1 MTTTT
6 PTSAPGTLQ
15 INGDRLWSRLMAL
28 AGIGATAKG
37 GVCRLA
43 LSDLDRQARDLFRH
57 WAQELG
63 CTVRTDA
70 IGNLFARR
78 WRCACGPTK
87 RARASCR

>member
-1 MTTTT
+1 MRATDQ
-6 PTSAPGTLQ
+6 LQ
-15 INGDRLWSRLMAL
+15 VNENRLWERLMAL
-28 AGIGATAKG
+28 ARIGATDKG

-43 LSDLDRQARDLFRH
+43 LSELDRQARERFKH
-57 WAQELG
+57 WAQALG